1 MEPPRVLPNVTGFVD
16 VSPLTGRCGLRL
28 RVLEGRV
35 ISFFM
40 QPAPKV
46 SPVAVA
52 DPFAA
57 YPVRGFDEAFAGDAR
72 PRPHYEALIGG
83 FRALGGSEFRRRR
96 GLIDLTLRNQ
106 GITFTVYGDEEG
118 TERPFPFDPFPR
130 VIPGDEWERLERGLL
145 QRVRALNLFLHDLY
159 HGQEI
164 VKEGLVPGELV
175 YTNPSFRPQMV
186 GVPLPF
192 GAYTHVVGCDLIR
205 GADGV
210 YRVLEDNLRSPSG
223 VSYML
228 ANRQVMARSFPK
240 LMMRQR
246 VRPITGYTT
255 ALFETLRSLSPRDVG
270 DPTVVVLTPGQFN
283 SAYFEHSYL
292 AQQMGVELV
301 EGRDLFVADRRVWMR
316 TTRGRQQV
324 DVIYRR
330 IDDDFLDPLAFR
342 PDSSLGVPGLM
353 EVYAEGRVAL
363 ANAVGTGVA
372 DDKAVYTFVPK
383 MIRYYLNEDP
393 VIPNVETFLGSE
405 PETLEHICDRA
416 PELVIKEVGGAGGY
430 GMLVGPEATPERCKE
445 FVAQVRRNPHNY
457 IAQPVVQLSS
467 HPTYYPD
474 TDAFEP
480 CHVDLRPYIL
490 WGETPTVIPG
500 GLTRVALRRGSLVV
514 NSSQGGGSK
523 DTWVLEDAPDGNLA
537 DGDLPRA

>member
-1 MEPPRVLPNVTGFVD
+1 MSGP
-16 VSPLTGRCGLRL
+16 
-28 RVLEGRV
+28 
-35 ISFFM
+35 
-40 QPAPKV
+40 
-46 SPVAVA
+46 
-52 DPFAA
+52 
-57 YPVRGFDEAFAGDAR
+57 
-72 PRPHYEALIGG
+72 
-83 FRALGGSEFRRRR
+83 EFRRRR

-106 GITFTVYGDEEG
+106 GITFTVYGDAEG

-130 VIPGDEWERLERGLL
+130 VIPAPEWEALERGLL

-164 VKEGLVPGELV
+164 VRAGVVPGGLV
-175 YTNPSFRPQMV
+175 TANPNFRPQMV
-186 GVPLPF
+186 GVTLPY

-246 VRPITGYTT
+246 VRPITHYTT
-255 ALFETLRSLSPRDVG
+255 ALFETLRGLSPRDVN
-270 DPTVVVLTPGQFN
+270 DPTVVVLTPGPYN

-330 IDDDFLDPLAFR
+330 IDDTFLDPLAFR

-372 DDKAVYTFVPK
+372 DDKATYAFVPA
-383 MIRYYLNEDP
+383 MIRYYLGEEP
-393 VIPNVETFLGSE
+393 LIPNVETFLGAD
-405 PETLEHICDRA
+405 PEMLEHICGHA

-430 GMLVGPEATPERCKE
+430 GMLVGSEATPERCQE
-445 FVAQVRRNPHNY
+445 FVAQVRQNPHNY
-457 IAQPVVQLSS
+457 IAQPIVQLSS
-467 HPTYYPD
+467 HPTYYAD
-474 TDAFEP
+474 TGTFEP

-523 DTWVLEDAPDGNLA
+523 DTWVLEDDGP
-537 DGDLPRA
+537 GEGRA